1 MHEAMTRDR
10 ADARARAGVAA
21 LVALTPAARDAMGR
35 EYLVLDR
42 LPFRVGRE
50 SRRDAATAAAA
61 EERRGFG
68 RPANDLYIT
77 EGRPG
82 GWVSREHFS
91 IERSESGFVLV
102 DRGSRT
108 GTLVAGRSV
117 AGQGGR
123 VPLHDQDVIIV
134 GPIDSPFVFRF
145 RCD

>member
-1 MHEAMTRDR
+1 MHEPMRDTSTRE
-10 ADARARAGVAA
+10 RAGMAA

-35 EYLVLDR
+35 EYLVLEH

-50 SRRDAATAAAA
+50 SRADPAPAAT
-61 EERRGFG
+61 ERRGRT

-82 GWVSREHFS
+82 GWVSREHFL
-91 IERSESGFVLV
+91 IERSEQGFVLV

-108 GTLVAGRSV
+108 GTLVGGRSA
-117 AGQGGR
+117 AGHGGR